1 MLYPEIR
8 LAREKHLHRMAEIE
22 RQCFPCPWSESQ
34 INMFIRPFAGTRSW
48 IAECCGEVV
57 GYVCAGL
64 NDSGMLHV
72 ANLVVVPRLRK
83 AGIAAKLMNVA
94 ESWGSRTGANAAFL
108 EVRRENSAAI
118 ELYKNRGYWLQTVLK
133 DFYGQGIDGLKLL
146 KELSKSPAETEL
158 ARTLATRIDAP
169 PPVGVVLG
177 SGLSWVVELFGEA
190 FGLEYT
196 SLPGFQPHGIPGH
209 LGRLT
214 ISSCGRFV
222 FLMGRRHRYQGFDAD
237 SISLLPG
244 VMSDLGTTCWI
255 LTSSSGAVNPSY
267 EVGDAMIFED
277 HVNLSGSVPTGLQG
291 RTGSAVYSRELRE
304 LAEEAAAGT
313 GAGVHS
319 GTFACVSGPTYE
331 TPAELEFLRGKGV
344 SAVSMS
350 TVPESLLLSG
360 RGCDVLALSLITN
373 TAGTEGF
380 THDDVL
386 SAQSTV
392 QEKQSEF
399 IGSLLEMVAEYA
411 VS

>member
-1 MLYPEIR
+1 
-8 LAREKHLHRMAEIE
+8 MAEIE

-48 IAECCGEVV
+48 VAKCCGEIV

-64 NDSGMLHV
+64 SDSGMLHL

-83 AGIAAKLMNVA
+83 TGIAAQLMNVA

-108 EVRRENSAAI
+108 EVRRENSTAI
-118 ELYKNRGYWLQTVLK
+118 ELYRKRGYWLQTVLSG
-133 DFYGQGIDGLKLL
+133 FYGQGSDGLRLL

-158 ARTLATRIDAP
+158 ARTLVTRIDVP
-169 PPVGVVLG
+169 PPVGVILG
-177 SGLSWVVELFGEA
+177 SGLSWVVEFFGEA

-196 SLPGFQPHGIPGH
+196 SLPGFQPHEIPGH
-209 LGRLT
+209 PGRLS
-214 ISSCGRFV
+214 ISSCGRFG
-222 FLMGRRHRYQGFDAD
+222 FLTGRRHSYQGFDAD
-237 SISLLPG
+237 SIALLPG

-277 HVNLSGSVPTGLQG
+277 HVNLSCSVPTDLQG
-291 RTGSAVYSRELRE
+291 RTGSTIYSRELIE
-304 LAEEAAAGT
+304 LAGLVAAET
-313 GAGVHS
+313 GNGIHS
-319 GTFACVSGPTYE
+319 GKFACVSGPTYE
-331 TPAELEFLRGKGV
+331 TQAELEFLRANGV

-350 TVPESLLLSG
+350 TAPESLLLSG

-373 TAGTEGF
+373 TSGSEGL
-380 THDDVL
+380 THDEVL
-386 SAQSTV
+386 SAQGAV
-392 QEKQSEF
+392 QKKQSGF
-399 IGSLLEMVAEYA
+399 IELLLERAAEYA

>member
-1 MLYPEIR
+1 
-8 LAREKHLHRMAEIE
+8 MAEIE

-64 NDSGMLHV
+64 KDSGMLHV
-72 ANLVVVPRLRK
+72 TNLVVVPRLRK
-83 AGIAAKLMNVA
+83 AGIAAQLMNVA
-94 ESWGSRTGANAAFL
+94 ESWGSRTGASAAVL
-108 EVRRENSAAI
+108 EVRRANSPAI
-118 ELYKNRGYWLQTVLK
+118 ELYRKRGYWLQTVLS
-133 DFYGQGIDGLKLL
+133 DFYGRGSDGLKLL
-146 KELSKSPAETEL
+146 KELPESTAETKL
-158 ARTLATRIDAP
+158 AGALATRIDDP

-177 SGLSWVVELFGEA
+177 SGLSWVVEFFGEV
-190 FGLEYT
+190 FGFEYT

-209 LGRLT
+209 PGRLI

-237 SISLLPG
+237 SIALLPG
-244 VMSDLGTTCWI
+244 VMSDLGTTYWV

-277 HVNLSGSVPTGLQG
+277 HVNLSGSVPTGLPG
-291 RTGSAVYSRELRE
+291 RTGSAVYSRELRD
-304 LAEEAAAGT
+304 LAGEVATET

-331 TPAELEFLRGKGV
+331 TSAELEFLRANGV

-380 THDDVL
+380 THDHVL
-386 SAQSTV
+386 SAQATV
-392 QEKQSEF
+392 QEKQNEF
-399 IGSLLEMVAEYA
+399 IESLLERVAEYA